1 MNGYGMFKKPLAFVK
16 KDFLIESSYK
26 LAFIFR
32 IFGVFTSVLTFF
44 FIDKLFGHRIVGHL
58 EQFGVNYFSYVL
70 LSMAFF
76 SYVGV
81 GLGSFSSRIRLEQM
95 QGTLEA
101 ILLTPTKISTI
112 LFSMALWNLLFAT
125 LDMAIYISLGIFL
138 FKISFAN
145 VNVLSTIVI
154 LFLTII
160 SFSGLGILSASFIMV
175 FKRGNPVGWIINSL
189 EGLIGGVYFPIT
201 VMPAWLQFLAKFFPI
216 TYAIRA
222 IELAVY
228 QGHTLNQLSKEIG
241 FLLLFSLLLLPL
253 SFASFKFALT
263 KARRHGSLVQY

>member
-1 MNGYGMFKKPLAFVK
+1 MFKKALAFIK
-16 KDFLIESSYK
+16 KDFLVESSYK
-26 LAFIFR
+26 LSFIFR
-32 IFGVFTSVLTFF
+32 IFGVLVTVFTYF

-58 EQFGVNYFSYVL
+58 QQFGVTYFSYVL

-112 LFSMALWNLLFAT
+112 LFSLALWNFLFAT
-125 LDMAIYISLGIFL
+125 LDMAIYITLGIFL
-138 FKISFAN
+138 FKIDFSN
-145 VNVLSTIVI
+145 INISSTLVI

-175 FKRGNPVGWIINSL
+175 FKRGNPVGWIINSM

-201 VMPAWLQFLAKFFPI
+201 IMPAWLQFLAKFLPI
-216 TYAIRA
+216 THAIRA

-228 QGHTLNQLSKEIG
+228 RGYSITQLAKEIT
-241 FLLLFSLLLLPL
+241 FLLLFALLLLPL
-253 SFASFKFALT
+253 SLAVFKYALKKT
-263 KARRHGSLVQY
+263 RREGSLVKY